1 MTQQTYQEKRNHD
14 RIPLALFGHMRL
26 SGGDEFA
33 CLTRDI
39 SAGGLSVEAPR
50 ACNMAGEKVTI
61 ALNGIGEL
69 EGLIVRNFDG
79 GFAIA
84 LTISEQRQA
93 ELARQ
98 LDEICLHSPL
108 SLIEIPLAHIPDGVW
123 LDESF
128 AIKLDAKMRRGE
140 EEVKGRMRAQLRR
153 NENGQ
158 AEFDFLASA

>member
-1 MTQQTYQEKRNHD
+1 MTQKIYQEKRNHD
-14 RIPLALFGHMRL
+14 RMPLALFGHMRL
-26 SGGDEFA
+26 SSGDEFA

-39 SAGGLSVEAPR
+39 SAGGLSVEVPR
-50 ACNMAGEKVTI
+50 TCNMAGEKVTI
-61 ALNGIGEL
+61 SLNGIGEL

-93 ELARQ
+93 ELASQ
-98 LDEICLHSPL
+98 LDEICLQSPL
-108 SLIEIPLAHIPDGVW
+108 SLIEIPLAHIPDGAW

-128 AIKLDAKMRRGE
+128 TLKIDAKMRRGE
-140 EEVKGRMRAQLRR
+140 EEVTGRMRAQMRR
-153 NENGQ
+153 NANGQ

>member
-1 MTQQTYQEKRNHD
+1 MTQKIYQEKRNHD
-14 RIPLALFGHMRL
+14 RMPLALFGHMRL
-26 SGGDEFA
+26 SSGDEFA

-50 ACNMAGEKVTI
+50 ACNMTGEKVTI
-61 ALNGIGEL
+61 SLNGIGEL
-69 EGLIVRNFDG
+69 EGMIVRNFDS

-93 ELARQ
+93 ELASQ

-108 SLIEIPLAHIPDGVW
+108 SLIEIPLAHIPDGAW

-128 AIKLDAKMRRGE
+128 TLKIDAKMRRGE
-140 EEVKGRMRAQLRR
+140 EEVKGRMRAQMRR
-153 NENGQ
+153 NGNGQ
-158 AEFDFLASA
+158 AEFYFLASA

>member
-1 MTQQTYQEKRNHD
+1 MTQKIYQEKRNHD
-14 RIPLALFGHMRL
+14 RMPLALFGHMRL
-26 SGGDEFA
+26 SSGDEIA

-50 ACNMAGEKVTI
+50 ACNMAGEKVTSS
-61 ALNGIGEL
+61 LNGIGDL
-69 EGLIVRNFDG
+69 EGLIVRNFKG

-84 LTISEQRQA
+84 LTISEERQA
-93 ELARQ
+93 ELASQ

-108 SLIEIPLAHIPDGVW
+108 SLIEIPLAHIPDGAW

-128 AIKLDAKMRRGE
+128 TLKIDAKMRRGE
-140 EEVKGRMRAQLRR
+140 EEVTGRMRAQMRR
-153 NENGQ
+153 NANGQ